1 MAEMDPRQRA
11 FYQGLLGLG
20 AGILANNAP
29 SRFPG
34 GGTQALGKGLQQG
47 LQTFNQALT
56 MEEKMDALREE
67 RALKGELEDNLPAMI
82 EQAIEMGV
90 DKNITDNA
98 TLMSSIKPS
107 AVYNML
113 SNAMVKAQKK
123 TRPELTSEQ
132 LIYTDPNSK
141 RQFRIKSDGYLGEEI
156 KALPEEKTDQTFVV
170 DSEMRQMIGLPENVT
185 TGKTEGGIRKFYDK
199 FGQQVTS
206 FPEPDQKEEEK
217 FQTEY
222 FDLEEDERMSL
233 NDPRVVRKRTTEDG
247 DFEYLNRYNQVVTKA
262 PDPPKEEKVER
273 GYKYIKKGD
282 PGYPE
287 NAPVWA
293 DEVEISPTNQRVF
306 RSGGIPGKPPKQK
319 EEPFQETTVP
329 LEIDEMN
336 ALGDPRIKF
345 KTFKADGTVS
355 YLDQYYTPVT
365 GPLESV
371 EPEPETPLFMSG
383 AELRKIEPALANA
396 LKLDDGDIFQIA
408 YNEQGKPTNAFK
420 PDWTKDKPVKE
431 QPSYMTKAQALEGN
445 ATEKAFANRM
455 GDQDFLLKTK
465 GKYTVEVMTPKEKK
479 VDPEVFKNESTLRK
493 EFNLVAKNYT
503 GAVQAYMAILQGA
516 QLQSSQGDLMLIQA
530 FQKMLDPTSVV
541 RETEFANAQN
551 TQGILQKLGITFGK
565 VKEGQMLSAT
575 ARAKFVEA
583 SRAYMSQVQKAFT
596 PQRDFYL
603 DTAERHGISKK
614 AIRDPFDGVQGIDPN
629 LATIN
634 FKEIN
639 DAVEEDT
646 ISGNIKGSSGVKK
659 NNPQASA
666 GKKLVEKIRSAV
678 TSESPPGN
686 IEDDEEL
693 ESILN

>member
-67 RALKGELEDNLPAMI
+67 RALKGELEERIPDLIA
-82 EQAIEMGV
+82 QARTMGV
-90 DKNITDNA
+90 DEA
-98 TLMSSIKPS
+98 LLRSAEMLASVKPS
-107 AVYNML
+107 VVVANL
-113 SNAMVKAQKK
+113 NNAMVKAQKDP
-123 TRPELTSEQ
+123 RPELTGEQ

-141 RQFRIKSDGYLGEEI
+141 RQFRYREDGYLGEEI
-156 KALPEEKTDQTFVV
+156 KGPEKEKTDQTFVV

-222 FDLEEDERMSL
+222 FDLEEDERMTL
-233 NDPRVVRKRTTEDG
+233 KDPRVVRKRTTEDG

-262 PDPPKEEKVER
+262 LDPPKEEKVEK
-273 GYKYIKKGD
+273 GYKYIKKGAPD
-282 PGYPE
+282 YPE
-287 NAPVWA
+287 NAPEWA

-306 RSGGIPGKPPKQK
+306 RSGGMLGKPPKQK

-336 ALGDPRIKF
+336 ALGDPRVKF
-345 KTFKADGTVS
+345 KTLKGDGTVS

-365 GPLESV
+365 EPLETV
-371 EPEPETPLFMSG
+371 EPETETPLFMSG
-383 AELRKIEPALANA
+383 AELKKREPALASA

-408 YNEQGKPTNAFK
+408 YNDKGKPTNAFK

-431 QPSYMTKAQALEGN
+431 QPTYMTKAQALEGN
-445 ATEKAFANRM
+445 ATEKAFAGRM
-455 GDQDFLLKTK
+455 GDEDFLLKTG
-465 GKYTVEVMTPKEKK
+465 GKYTVEVMSKGDKPMTKLDE
-479 VDPEVFKNESTLRK
+479 FKTEQALRK
-493 EFNLVAKNYT
+493 EYSSQAKDYLGAVNAYQAMLT
-503 GAVQAYMAILQGA
+503 GASQKNG
-516 QLQSSQGDLMLIQA
+516 QGDLMLIQA

-551 TQGILQKLGITFGK
+551 TQGLLDKLLVMPNKLRKGELLTD
-565 VKEGQMLSAT
+565 E
-575 ARAKFVEA
+575 ARAKFVESA
-583 SRAYMSQVQKAFT
+583 RAYMS
-596 PQRDFYL
+596 
-603 DTAERHGISKK
+603 
-614 AIRDPFDGVQGIDPN
+614 AIRERFNPVKENFQESAKYFGVRDEAIYDPFAKVQGLDKAKARID
-629 LATIN
+629 
-634 FKEIN
+634 FKALESHLDN
-639 DAVEEDT
+639 TV
-646 ISGNIKGSSGVKK
+646 KPSSTGGVKK
-659 NNPQASA
+659 ESPQASA
-666 GKKLVEKIRSAV
+666 GEKIVEKIRSAV

-686 IEDDEEL
+686 IEDDQEL
-693 ESILN
+693 ESIFD

>member
-1 MAEMDPRQRA
+1 MAEMTPRQRA

-29 SRFPG
+29 TRFPG

-47 LQTFNQALT
+47 LQTYNQALT
-56 MEEKMDALREE
+56 MEDKLDALREE
-67 RALKGELEDNLPAMI
+67 RALKGQLEDNLPAMI

-107 AVYNML
+107 AVYSML
-113 SNAMVKAQKK
+113 SNAMVKAQKRA
-123 TRPELTSEQ
+123 RPELTGEQ

-141 RQFRIKSDGYLGEEI
+141 RQFRIKSDGFLGEEI
-156 KALPEEKTDQTFVV
+156 KALPKEKTDQTFVV

-222 FDLEEDERMSL
+222 FDLEEDERMTL
-233 NDPRVVRKRTTEDG
+233 KDPRVVRKRTTEDG

-262 PDPPKEEKVER
+262 PDPPKEEKVEK
-273 GYKYIKKGD
+273 GYKYIKKGA
-282 PGYPE
+282 PNYPE
-287 NAPVWA
+287 NAPEWA

-306 RSGGIPGKPPKQK
+306 RSGGMPGKPPKQK

-336 ALGDPRIKF
+336 ALGDPRVKF
-345 KTFKADGTVS
+345 KTLKGDGTVS

-365 GPLESV
+365 EPLETS
-371 EPEPETPLFMSG
+371 EPEPVTPLFMSG
-383 AELRKIEPALANA
+383 AELKKREPALASA

-408 YNEQGKPTNAFK
+408 YNDKGKPTNAFK

-431 QPSYMTKAQALEGN
+431 QPTYMTKAQALGGN
-445 ATEKAFANRM
+445 TTEKAFANRM
-455 GDQDFLLKTK
+455 GDKDFLLKTG
-465 GKYTVEVMTPKEKK
+465 GKYSIEKMTKEEKPLRDTK
-479 VDPEVFKNESTLRK
+479 EFTTEQALRK
-493 EFNLVAKNYT
+493 EYTARSKDFT
-503 GAVQAYMAILQGA
+503 GAVNAYQAMLTGA
-516 QLQSSQGDLMLIQA
+516 QQENGQGDLMLIQA

-551 TQGILQKLGITFGK
+551 TQGLLDKLLVLKDK
-565 VKEGQMLSAT
+565 VEKGELLTPQ
-575 ARAKFVEA
+575 ARAKFIESA
-583 SRAYMSQVQKAFT
+583 RDYMSQVKESFEPIRTEFAE
-596 PQRDFYL
+596 
-603 DTAERHGISKK
+603 TASYYNLRPGTIK
-614 AIRDPFDGVQGIDPN
+614 DPFSGVQGLSKERARID
-629 LATIN
+629 
-634 FKEIN
+634 FKALESALDN
-639 DAVEEDT
+639 KAKT
-646 ISGNIKGSSGVKK
+646 SSTGGVKK
-659 NNPQASA
+659 ESPQASA
-666 GKKLVEKIRSAV
+666 GGKIVEKIRSAV

-686 IEDDEEL
+686 IENDEEL
-693 ESILN
+693 ESILK